1 VESRRRRRR
10 YSIYARAIPAKRI
23 VTVPTSTNETRT
35 ETGNLLQWLGDEPV
49 LLQGA
54 FEDAEQQFGASPVI

>member
-1 VESRRRRRR
+1 
-10 YSIYARAIPAKRI
+10 